1 MHSPLQLVYFDLN
14 WLGVSHLAVSLGNLY
29 SLDLY
34 LAPVCFF
41 PRSKCDFHIL
51 FLSFTIHHSHPT
63 WEVFFGK
70 RNQSDHHAIQIRK
83 DKPPEIRKKLPA
95 THGCLIFIGFHL
107 QNSAVTVISLYWF
120 IGHKVDTVFLACFIE
135 AVHLYKINCCSMSGS
150 TQVRLKCL
158 NSIKFFFLIC
168 CISKKEDRLQL

>member
-1 MHSPLQLVYFDLN
+1 M
-14 WLGVSHLAVSLGNLY
+14 SLGNLH

-34 LAPVCFF
+34 LAPLCFF
-41 PRSKCDFHIL
+41 PPDQSVTFTFYFCHSRFITHIQL
-51 FLSFTIHHSHPT
+51 EKF
-63 WEVFFGK
+63 FFGK
-70 RNQSDHHAIQIRK
+70 RNQSDRHAIQIRK

-135 AVHLYKINCCSMSGS
+135 AVHLYEINCCSMSGS

-158 NSIKFFFLIC
+158 NSIKFFF
-168 CISKKEDRLQL
+168 